1 VTLCGGFRRTNFT
14 WKRFVPAD
22 VSIKSSTHRRRQ
34 GGLVFSDRESDDD
47 DDDDTT
53 SNGTMKNNAGVRYD
67 VVMFSRDTCV

>member
-1 VTLCGGFRRTNFT
+1 
-14 WKRFVPAD
+14 VPAD

-47 DDDDTT
+47 DDTT

-67 VVMFSRDTCV
+67 VVVMFSRDTCA